1 MKLTHVEVRD
11 FQSIRASNPFAVGEI
26 TCFVGKNEAGK
37 TALFQALYRLN
48 PLIAEDA
55 RYDVTVDY
63 PRTDVEGYRH
73 AVAAREKEPATVVKA
88 TYSLDD
94 TDLNELHRE
103 LGDNVLNSREL
114 QLWRRYEERLLPWCA
129 LEVNEEQMLRAL
141 ITNAGLSTSVS
152 TALASCASV
161 AQLLATAREQESSPE
176 LQRFTK
182 MLSTI
187 EQYGLSQYLF
197 ETYLW
202 PKVPKFLY
210 FNQYYQLRGC
220 TNIEA
225 LLQRQTTGQLEPS
238 DHPFLGLLALAHL
251 NIAELLDPQRT
262 RSLKNTL
269 EGAGNTLTRRIIQ
282 YWSQNKH
289 LLLRFDVR
297 PAQLDDPEGMRQ
309 GTNLWTEIYDTLHLV
324 TTELSA
330 RSRGFVWFFSF
341 LAWYWH
347 IKDSCTPLIL
357 LLDEP
362 GFALHGTAQ
371 GDLLRYFAEEIQ
383 GTHQL
388 LYTTQSPFMV
398 DTRHFER
405 IRIVEDKSTETA
417 VPLPPD
423 QAGTKVYT
431 DIRAASKE
439 SLFPLQG
446 ALGYE
451 LYHTLF
457 RGPLSILVEGTSE
470 LMYLQTL
477 SSLLEEH
484 RREGL
489 DPRWVISPV
498 GGEAAKV
505 APFVTL
511 LGGQKSLT
519 VAALISLPQVE
530 RHALEQQSQSTP
542 SPRKHVLT
550 FAEFVDAE
558 EADIED
564 LFDSTFY
571 LRLVNAEY
579 GTVLRRNI
587 TVSDLD
593 PALPRIRLR
602 LEQYFEK
609 NPLQRNT
616 GFSPYQPARYL
627 AENIGAVKGLLT
639 KETYDRFERIFKA
652 LNSLL

>member
-1 MKLTHVEVRD
+1 MKLTQVEIHD
-11 FQSIRASNPFAVGEI
+11 FQSIRISNPFAVGDI

-48 PLIAEDA
+48 PLVAEDA
-55 RYDVTVDY
+55 HYDVTTDY
-63 PRTDVEGYRH
+63 PRTDVEAYRH
-73 AVAAREKEPATVVKA
+73 ALATGEGEPATVVTA
-88 TYSLDD
+88 TYTLDNTDVDSLQ
-94 TDLNELHRE
+94 RE
-103 LGDNVLNSREL
+103 LGDDILRSREL
-114 QLWRRYEERLLPWCA
+114 QLRRRYEERPTPWGA
-129 LEVNEEQMLRAL
+129 LDINEESALRVLINKASLPTATADALSSCPNLTQML
-141 ITNAGLSTSVS
+141 
-152 TALASCASV
+152 V
-161 AQLLATAREQESSPE
+161 AAREQPQSPE
-176 LQRFTK
+176 LQQLIKT
-182 MLSTI
+182 LCAI
-187 EQYGLSQYLF
+187 EQHGLSQYLF

-225 LLQRQTTGQLEPS
+225 LLQRQASGRLEPA
-238 DHPFLGLLALAHL
+238 DYPLLGLLTLAHL
-251 NIAELLDPQRT
+251 NVAELLDPQRT
-262 RSLKNTL
+262 RSLKNIL
-269 EGAGNTLTRRIIQ
+269 EGAGNTLTRRIIK

-297 PAQLDDPEGMRQ
+297 PAQAQDPEGMRQ
-309 GTNLWTEIYDTLHLV
+309 GANLWTEIYDTLHLV
-324 TTELSA
+324 TTDLST

-347 IKDSCTPLIL
+347 IKNSRTPLIL

-362 GFALHGTAQ
+362 GYSLHGKAQ
-371 GDLLRYFAEEIQ
+371 GDLLRYFEEEIQ

-388 LYTTQSPFMV
+388 LYATQSPFMV
-398 DTRHFER
+398 DSRHFER
-405 IRIVEDKSTETA
+405 VRIVEDKSTETDT
-417 VPLPPD
+417 PLPLE

-431 DIRAASKE
+431 DVRAVGKE

-451 LYHTLF
+451 LYQTFF
-457 RGPLSILVEGTSE
+457 RGPLSILVESTTE
-470 LMYLQTL
+470 LLYLQTL

-489 DPRWVISPV
+489 DARWVISPV
-498 GGEAAKV
+498 GGAEKV
-505 APFVTL
+505 APFVAL
-511 LGGQKSLT
+511 LGGQKAVT
-519 VAALISLPQVE
+519 VVALINLSRTE
-530 RHALEQQSQSTP
+530 RQLLEQQSQAMLFT
-542 SPRKHVLT
+542 RKHMLT

-564 LFDSTFY
+564 LFDPTFY
-571 LRLVNAEY
+571 LRVVNAEY

-593 PALPRIRLR
+593 PTLPRMRLK

-652 LNSLL
+652 FNALL

>member
-1 MKLTHVEVRD
+1 MKLTHVEIHD
-11 FQSIRASNPFAVGEI
+11 FQSIRMSNPFTVGDI

-55 RYDVTVDY
+55 YYDVTTDY
-63 PRTDVEGYRH
+63 PRTDVEAYRH
-73 AVAAREKEPATVVKA
+73 ALATGEGEPATVVTA
-88 TYSLDD
+88 TYILDD
-94 TDLNELHRE
+94 TEVDGLRRE
-103 LGDNVLNSREL
+103 LGDDVLRSRGL
-114 QLWRRYEERLLPWCA
+114 RLWRRYEERPAPWCA
-129 LEVNEEQMLRAL
+129 LDVNEENALRIL
-141 ITNAGLSTSVS
+141 INKAGLPAS
-152 TALASCASV
+152 TAEVLSSCPNLAQV
-161 AQLLATAREQESSPE
+161 LMTAREQPQSPE
-176 LQRFTK
+176 LQQLIK
-182 MLSTI
+182 MLSAI
-187 EQYGLSQYLF
+187 EQHGISQYLF

-225 LLQRQTTGQLEPS
+225 LLQRQASGRLEPA
-238 DHPFLGLLALAHL
+238 DYPLLGLLALAHL
-251 NIAELLDPQRT
+251 NVAELLDPQRT
-262 RSLKNTL
+262 WSLKNIL
-269 EGAGNTLTRRIIQ
+269 EGAGNTLTRRIIK

-297 PAQLDDPEGMRQ
+297 PAQVEDPEGMRQ

-324 TTELSA
+324 TTELGS

-347 IKDSCTPLIL
+347 IKNSRTLLIL

-362 GFALHGTAQ
+362 GFSLHGKAQ
-371 GDLLRYFAEEIQ
+371 GDLLRYFEEEIQ
-383 GTHQL
+383 GAHQL

-398 DTRHFER
+398 DSRHFER
-405 IRIVEDKSTETA
+405 VRIVEDKNTEA
-417 VPLPPD
+417 DVPLPLD

-431 DIRAASKE
+431 DVRAVGKE

-457 RGPLSILVEGTSE
+457 RGPLSILVESTTE
-470 LMYLQTL
+470 LLYLQTL

-489 DPRWVISPV
+489 DSRWVISPV
-498 GGEAAKV
+498 GGAGKV
-505 APFVTL
+505 APFVAL
-511 LGGQKSLT
+511 LGGQKAVT
-519 VAALISLPQVE
+519 VVALINLPLAE
-530 RHALEQQSQSTP
+530 RKFLDQQSQATLFT
-542 SPRKHVLT
+542 RKHMLT
-550 FAEFVDAE
+550 FAEFIEAE

-564 LFDSTFY
+564 LFDPAFY

-587 TVSDLD
+587 MVSDLD
-593 PALPRIRLR
+593 PTLPRIRLR

-627 AENIGAVKGLLT
+627 AENVGTVKGLLT

-652 LNSLL
+652 LNALL

>member
-1 MKLTHVEVRD
+1 MKLTQVEIRD
-11 FQSIRASNPFAVGEI
+11 FQSIRMSNPFTVGDI

-48 PLIAEDA
+48 PLVAEDGH
-55 RYDVTVDY
+55 YDVTTDY
-63 PRTDVEGYRH
+63 PRTDVESYRH
-73 AVAAREKEPATVVKA
+73 ALATGEGEPATVVTA
-88 TYSLDD
+88 TYTLDNTDVDSLQ
-94 TDLNELHRE
+94 RE
-103 LGDNVLNSREL
+103 LGDDILRSREL
-114 QLWRRYEERLLPWCA
+114 RLWRRYEERAAPWGA
-129 LEVNEEQMLRAL
+129 LEVNEENVLRILINKANLSPAAVEALSSCSSPTQM
-141 ITNAGLSTSVS
+141 
-152 TALASCASV
+152 
-161 AQLLATAREQESSPE
+161 LATAREQPQSPE
-176 LQRFTK
+176 LQQLIKT
-182 MLSTI
+182 LCLI

-225 LLQRQTTGQLEPS
+225 LLQRQESGQLEPA
-238 DHPFLGLLALAHL
+238 DYPLLGLLALAHL
-251 NIAELLDPQRT
+251 NVAELLDPQRT
-262 RSLKNTL
+262 RSLKNIL
-269 EGAGNTLTRRIIQ
+269 EGAGNTLTRRIIR

-297 PAQLDDPEGMRQ
+297 PAQAEDPEGMRQ

-324 TTELSA
+324 TTELGT

-347 IKDSCTPLIL
+347 IKTSRTPLIL

-362 GFALHGTAQ
+362 GFSLHGKAQ
-371 GDLLRYFAEEIQ
+371 GDLLRYFEEEIQ
-383 GTHQL
+383 GTQQL

-398 DTRHFER
+398 DSRHFER
-405 IRIVEDKSTETA
+405 IRIVEDKSTEADT
-417 VPLPPD
+417 PLPPE

-431 DIRAASKE
+431 DVRAVGKE

-451 LYHTLF
+451 LYHTFF
-457 RGPLSILVEGTSE
+457 RGPLSILVESTTE
-470 LMYLQTL
+470 LLYLQTL

-489 DPRWVISPV
+489 DSRWVISPV
-498 GGEAAKV
+498 GGAERV
-505 APFVTL
+505 APFVAL
-511 LGGQKSLT
+511 LGGQKT
-519 VAALISLPQVE
+519 VTVVALINLPRAE
-530 RHALEQQSQSTP
+530 RQLLDQQSQATLFT
-542 SPRKHVLT
+542 RKHMLT
-550 FAEFVDAE
+550 FAEFIDAE
-558 EADIED
+558 EADLED
-564 LFDSTFY
+564 LFDPSFY

-593 PALPRIRLR
+593 PTLPRMRLR
-602 LEQYFEK
+602 LEQFFEK

-627 AENIGAVKGLLT
+627 AENVGAVKGLLT

-652 LNSLL
+652 LNALL